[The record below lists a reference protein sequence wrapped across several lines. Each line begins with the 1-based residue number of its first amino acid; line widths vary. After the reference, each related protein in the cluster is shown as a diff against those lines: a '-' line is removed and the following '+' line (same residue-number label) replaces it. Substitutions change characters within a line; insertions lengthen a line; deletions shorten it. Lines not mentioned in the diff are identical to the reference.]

1 MTTKRAVTM
10 FKTLAF
16 AVTAC
21 ACLSASVAYGEVFTI
36 AVIPDAQLET
46 HDSRMRDRLEWLVAN
61 STNLNLKM
69 VLQVGDLMNFN
80 DETQYVDQSRAYEV
94 LDRAG
99 IPHAIALGN
108 HDTAAVRVDG
118 GSAAPGNVNL
128 NLRNTE
134 RFNRHFPTNRFTA
147 LVETF
152 ESGKI
157 DNSVHKFSAGGEDW
171 LVVQLELWAR
181 PAAVEWAKS
190 IAEKYPH
197 SKIIFLTHA
206 HLLANSSIQQDNGG
220 YGDKSP
226 QYVFEQAMKPYA
238 NVCMVF
244 SGHTGG
250 HGYRVDKGDHGNLIH
265 QFLQCYHDGKNNPV
279 RLLTIDTDKNE
290 ISTHVYSPSS
300 NTTKEDG
307 SAMTVKLSD

>member
-1 MTTKRAVTM
+1 MAVVPVLCAFLCM
-10 FKTLAF
+10 LAG
-16 AVTAC
+16 
-21 ACLSASVAYGEVFTI
+21 VAYGEVFTL

-61 STNLNLKM
+61 STNMNLKM
-69 VLQVGDLMNFN
+69 VLEVGDLMNFN
-80 DETQYVDQSRAYEV
+80 DDTQYANQSRAHEI

-99 IPHAIALGN
+99 IPYAIALGN
-108 HDTAAVRVDG
+108 HDTAAVKADG

-134 RFNRHFPTNRFTA
+134 RFNTHFPTNRFKA

-152 ESGKI
+152 EPGKI
-157 DNSVHKFSAGGEDW
+157 DNSAHKFTAGAEDW

-190 IAEKYPH
+190 MAEKYPG

-206 HLLANSSIQQDNGG
+206 HLLANSTIQQDNGG

-226 QYVFEQAMKPYA
+226 QYVFEKAMKPYA
-238 NVCMVF
+238 NVSMVL
-244 SGHTGG
+244 SGHTGS
-250 HGYRVDKGDHGNLIH
+250 HGYRVDEGDHGNLIH
-265 QFLQCYHDGKNNPV
+265 QFLQSYHDGKNNPV
-279 RLLTIDTDKNE
+279 RLLIVDTDKGE
-290 ISTHVYSPSS
+290 ISTRIYVPSLG
-300 NTTKEDG
+300 KDLEDG
-307 SAMTVKLSD
+307 SSRTVKLSQ